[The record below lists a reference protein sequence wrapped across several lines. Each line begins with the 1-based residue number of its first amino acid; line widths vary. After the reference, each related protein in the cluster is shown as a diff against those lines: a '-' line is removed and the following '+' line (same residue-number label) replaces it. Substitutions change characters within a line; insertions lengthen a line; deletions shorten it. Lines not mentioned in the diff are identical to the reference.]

1 MLTLLMTAAAAA
13 FTLTVLLI
21 PQVIEVANARGLY
34 DLPDER
40 KKHARPIPALG
51 GLGVFLSFMLTL
63 IALARLEWWEEF
75 RFVALGAILLVFVG
89 LKDDLIGVSPV
100 KRLLLQLGLAA
111 VFYGAGLR
119 LEGLYGLFGVEALPV
134 FLNFPLTVLAVG
146 LIVNAYNL
154 IDGING
160 LAGSLGTLG
169 SLVFGSLFY
178 IHGLHAWAFL
188 AFAFAGAML
197 GFLKYNYGRG
207 ASTFMGDNGSLML
220 GWLMALFF
228 VKFTD
233 TAYGQWKQPHALVL
247 GMSVIAIPVFDLLR
261 LFLVRIL
268 KRVSPFSP
276 DRNHIH
282 HLVLRTGRN
291 HPEACLRILLINGV
305 LMAAAGTLLP
315 GKPVFLGLLALFL
328 LFLGG
333 LFAISL
339 SQSISMIKKVEWER
353 HRIGTGMN
361 FQE

>member
-1 MLTLLMTAAAAA
+1 MLTLLLTALVLA
-13 FTLTVLLI
+13 FTLTVFLI
-21 PQVIEVANARGLY
+21 PQVIEVANARALY

-51 GLGVFLSFMLTL
+51 GLGVFLSFMLTV
-63 IALARLEWWEEF
+63 IALARLEWWGDF
-75 RFVALGAILLVFVG
+75 RFVALGAVLLVFVG
-89 LKDDLIGVSPV
+89 LKDDLLGVSPV

-111 VFYGAGLR
+111 LFYGAGLR
-119 LEGLYGLFGVEALPV
+119 LEGLYGLFGVEALPA

-178 IHGLHAWAFL
+178 IHGLQAWSFL

-207 ASTFMGDNGSLML
+207 ASTFMGDNGSLLL

-233 TAYGQWKQPHALVL
+233 TAYRDWAQPHALVL
-247 GMSVIAIPVFDLLR
+247 GLSVIAIPVFDLLR
-261 LFLVRIL
+261 LFLVRLL
-268 KRVSPFSP
+268 KRVSPFSA

-305 LMAAAGTLLP
+305 LMLTAATWAA
-315 GKPVFLGLLALFL
+315 GKPVWLGLVVLFL
-328 LFLGG
+328 LFIAG

-353 HRIGTGMN
+353 HRIGPEMN